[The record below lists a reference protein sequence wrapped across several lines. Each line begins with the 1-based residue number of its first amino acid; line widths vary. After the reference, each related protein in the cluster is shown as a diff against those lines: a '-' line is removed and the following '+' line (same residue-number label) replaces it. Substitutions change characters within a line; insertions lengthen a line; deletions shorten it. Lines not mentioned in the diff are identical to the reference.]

1 MLLALAAV
9 LLLGMNH
16 RMRGNIDYVVAA
28 LWALVAVYVK
38 QSGNDLAGAQ
48 TAAWVA
54 VGIAVVLVLQTIMLR
69 RKYPGGLLPNPARA
83 PG

>member
-1 MLLALAAV
+1 MRAV
-9 LLLGMNH
+9 AVGIALLGIAGTAQANPVDAFGFGA
-16 RMRGNIDYVVAA
+16 RAA
-28 LWALVAVYVK
+28 
-38 QSGNDLAGAQ
+38 SLAGAQ

-54 VGIAVVLVLQTIMLR
+54 IGIAVVLVLQTVLLR